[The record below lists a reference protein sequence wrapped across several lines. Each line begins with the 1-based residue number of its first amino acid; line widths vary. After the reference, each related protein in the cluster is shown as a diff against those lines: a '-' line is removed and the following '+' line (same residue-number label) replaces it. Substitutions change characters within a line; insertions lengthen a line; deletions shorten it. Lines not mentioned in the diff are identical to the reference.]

1 MRALEDEGRTF
12 LSGRFGDESGFT
24 QAEDMTIFGP
34 FGGPHRHADPL
45 IRFRPGDESFSLA
58 RDAQASN

>member
-1 MRALEDEGRTF
+1 VIGSDDLDRLMRALEDEGRTF

-34 FGGPHRHADPL
+34 FADSIDTQTP
-45 IRFRPGDESFSLA
+45 
-58 RDAQASN
+58 